1 MKEVLNLLKYTLRRL
16 KDLIPTIF
24 LVATLIF
31 IVTRIVPGD
40 PASAMLGP
48 QASPDEVVKLR
59 EELGLNAPKITQ
71 YLSYMKGLLRFDLGT
86 SLRYNESVFSMI
98 MSRFPN
104 TVILS
109 ISSLFLALLFGI
121 PIGIISA
128 SKKGSFID
136 FLFTSI
142 SLLGVSI
149 PVFWLGVMLVLFFS
163 VNLGWFPAMGMGSM
177 SEGLSVYIKH
187 LVLPS
192 ITLATIPM
200 ANFARILR
208 SSMLD
213 VMEQNYIKTARAKG
227 VCKFKIIMKHAFKNA
242 FTPLL
247 TVIGMQLSSLLSG
260 AVLTETI
267 FSWPGMGRLIVDAIE
282 KRDFIVVQGV
292 VLFTAILYVFI
303 NLIVDLLYKV
313 VNPKVNIDVGG
324 K

>member
-1 MKEVLNLLKYTLRRL
+1 MKEVLNLLKYTLRWL

-71 YLSYMKGLLRFDLGT
+71 YLSYMKGLLKFDLGT

-136 FLFTSI
+136 FS
-142 SLLGVSI
+142 
-149 PVFWLGVMLVLFFS
+149 
-163 VNLGWFPAMGMGSM
+163 
-177 SEGLSVYIKH
+177 H
-187 LVLPS
+187 
-192 ITLATIPM
+192 
-200 ANFARILR
+200 
-208 SSMLD
+208 
-213 VMEQNYIKTARAKG
+213 
-227 VCKFKIIMKHAFKNA
+227 
-242 FTPLL
+242 
-247 TVIGMQLSSLLSG
+247 
-260 AVLTETI
+260 
-267 FSWPGMGRLIVDAIE
+267 
-282 KRDFIVVQGV
+282 
-292 VLFTAILYVFI
+292 
-303 NLIVDLLYKV
+303 
-313 VNPKVNIDVGG
+313 
-324 K
+324 

>member
-1 MKEVLNLLKYTLRRL
+1 
-16 KDLIPTIF
+16 
-24 LVATLIF
+24 
-31 IVTRIVPGD
+31 
-40 PASAMLGP
+40 
-48 QASPDEVVKLR
+48 
-59 EELGLNAPKITQ
+59 
-71 YLSYMKGLLRFDLGT
+71 MKGLLRFDLGT

-163 VNLGWFPAMGMGSM
+163 VNLGWFPAMRMESM

-200 ANFARILR
+200 ANFTKILK
-208 SSMLD
+208 SSILD
-213 VMEQNYIKTARAKG
+213 VKIGRAH
-227 VCKFKIIMKHAFKNA
+227 V
-242 FTPLL
+242 
-247 TVIGMQLSSLLSG
+247 
-260 AVLTETI
+260 
-267 FSWPGMGRLIVDAIE
+267 
-282 KRDFIVVQGV
+282 
-292 VLFTAILYVFI
+292 
-303 NLIVDLLYKV
+303 
-313 VNPKVNIDVGG
+313 
-324 K
+324 